1 VLESSLDFED
11 RVRGESMVPWGV
23 REARELGVEQLLLD
37 AGAHLAPT
45 WKRYGPDDVA
55 GSDIPVN
62 LMVPGVAGTLNLRHP
77 DACQA
82 LVDGAVSAGALV
94 VRGVRDVEVTS
105 GQPAT
110 VAFGHG
116 DDRVSLTAALVVG
129 ADGRNSTVRRQAG
142 IELQRQAPISYI
154 AGVLLDGLAGVPA
167 DHDTIVGAGDLMLL
181 LFHQRDGRGRAYIC
195 TGHAER
201 SRFAGA
207 DGARQ
212 FLDAWSGAPYPWAD
226 MVVAAG
232 QAGPCKTYPGDDTWA
247 PAPFADGVVLI
258 GDAAGWND
266 PIIGQGLSIAMRDA
280 RMVRD
285 LLLAGARRPAD
296 FASYAAERTGRM
308 QRVRLIADV
317 MSVTQCEPAHNREQ
331 RRAFISNGMDTMDP
345 VVFPLVAGIFA
356 GPETVPDQ
364 LVDTSI
370 LDRIRAA

>member
-1 VLESSLDFED
+1 
-11 RVRGESMVPWGV
+11 
-23 REARELGVEQLLLD
+23 
-37 AGAHLAPT
+37 
-45 WKRYGPDDVA
+45 
-55 GSDIPVN
+55 
-62 LMVPGVAGTLNLRHP
+62 
-77 DACQA
+77 
-82 LVDGAVSAGALV
+82 
-94 VRGVRDVEVTS
+94 
-105 GQPAT
+105 
-110 VAFGHG
+110 
-116 DDRVSLTAALVVG
+116 
-129 ADGRNSTVRRQAG
+129 
-142 IELQRQAPISYI
+142 
-154 AGVLLDGLAGVPA
+154 
-167 DHDTIVGAGDLMLL
+167 
-181 LFHQRDGRGRAYIC
+181 
-195 TGHAER
+195 
-201 SRFAGA
+201 
-207 DGARQ
+207 
-212 FLDAWSGAPYPWAD
+212 

-285 LLLAGARRPAD
+285 LLLAGAHRPAD